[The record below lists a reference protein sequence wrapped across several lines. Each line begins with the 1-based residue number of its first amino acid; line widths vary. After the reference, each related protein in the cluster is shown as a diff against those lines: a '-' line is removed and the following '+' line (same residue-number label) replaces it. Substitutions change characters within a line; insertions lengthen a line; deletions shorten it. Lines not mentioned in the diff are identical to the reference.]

1 LIRKLLAIEWAPF
14 TVMNINFPDRDPG
27 EVAGTV
33 VTSQGR
39 RDAGLLQID
48 ERRDTWGNPYYWL
61 AFERRRSS
69 TSEGTDLAAVYS
81 GRISVTPLI
90 LDLTYHAM
98 REAVARAL
106 A

>member
-1 LIRKLLAIEWAPF
+1 
-14 TVMNINFPDRDPG
+14 
-27 EVAGTV
+27 
-33 VTSQGR
+33 
-39 RDAGLLQID
+39 
-48 ERRDTWGNPYYWL
+48 L